1 MEESRRAD
9 SMIARRIP
17 TLPNRVEMDVLFG
30 SYNEKNTKAVLK
42 AAKASPDGYP
52 RLFETRLSY
61 ILKTGGNWASG
72 DCGSSNEVRM
82 KCR

>member
-42 AAKASPDGYP
+42 AAAYRDQDVFHLQMRDKKGRWHGNTTY
-52 RLFETRLSY
+52 
-61 ILKTGGNWASG
+61 TG
-72 DCGSSNEVRM
+72 
-82 KCR
+82 